1 MLVTSVSFGVSCV
14 FIIRFVFRRV
24 SFPLPYATRV
34 LGWYREAKQQGT
46 FKETTEEKQ
55 SKPEV
60 LTKETLR
67 DWELYK
73 LSPHYD
79 PVWCNTQQMVIQKD
93 LAVFGEPYDPDKH
106 GKGK

>member
-1 MLVTSVSFGVSCV
+1 MKKW
-14 FIIRFVFRRV
+14 
-24 SFPLPYATRV
+24 LPYATRV
-34 LGWYREAKQQGT
+34 LGWYREAKAQGT

-55 SKPEV
+55 NKPEV

-73 LSPHYD
+73 LSPHYH
-79 PVWCNTQQMVIQKD
+79 PLHCNTQQMVIQKD

-106 GKGK
+106 GKAV